1 MMDYFLHLDRYL
13 IELIP
18 VWGNYIYP
26 VIAGVIFLESA
37 CVLTPFLPGDGLL
50 FVLGLFSAQG
60 MVNIEVLM
68 PLVFLTTLIGYGVNF
83 MLGKRLGLKLMP
95 WMIKR
100 GLKKSLDDSENYYHK
115 YGIKALLVARFIP
128 IVRTF
133 SPMVMGILNLP
144 TFKFWC
150 VNIIGAAMWVLT
162 VMGFGWGFG
171 KLGMVSSNISLVIYT
186 IMLISI
192 LPIVFETLRYYWKRH
207 V

>member
-1 MMDYFLHLDRYL
+1 MLEYFLHLDRYL
-13 IELIP
+13 IELMP
-18 VWGNYIYP
+18 VWGDYIYL
-26 VIAGVIFLESA
+26 VVLGVIFMESA
-37 CVLTPFLPGDGLL
+37 CILTPFLPGDGLL

-60 MVNIEVLM
+60 MLNIELLM
-68 PLVFLTTLIGYGVNF
+68 PLVFLATLIGYGVNF

-95 WMIKR
+95 WMERR

-115 YGIKALLVARFIP
+115 YGIKALLIARFMP

-144 TFKFWC
+144 VFTFWC
-150 VNIIGAAMWVLT
+150 VNMIGAALWVLT
-162 VMGFGWGFG
+162 VMGLGWGFG

-186 IMLISI
+186 IMLISV
-192 LPIVFETLRYYWKRH
+192 LPIVFETLKYYWKRH